1 MDWWVDVEVW
11 FLMGDDVYYI
21 EFELFEVVV
30 VVEVGFVI
38 FWIEV
43 NLFVDGCWV
52 LVVIGGVGMILL
64 LLIVMG

>member
-52 LVVIGGVGMILL
+52 LVVIGDVGMILL